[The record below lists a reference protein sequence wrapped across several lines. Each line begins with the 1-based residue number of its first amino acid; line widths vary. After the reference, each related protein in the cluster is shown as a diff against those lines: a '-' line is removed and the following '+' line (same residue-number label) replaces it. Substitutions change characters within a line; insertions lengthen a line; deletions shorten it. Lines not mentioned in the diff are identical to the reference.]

1 MDSTTVELADGPNG
15 ANGGMCF
22 AANLVIIPVMLTS
35 VQPTQ
40 IENKLDRILLKVQ
53 KPGRYV
59 GGELNSIVKDWDA
72 VQTKVAFVFP
82 DIYDIGVSNVGLK
95 ILYDQV
101 NQRGDALAERA
112 YAPWFDM
119 EALMRQHGIPLYALE
134 SKRPLACFDL
144 IGFTL
149 PYETLYTNTLN
160 VLDLSGIP
168 LRSADRDETHPIV
181 IAGGHATMNPEPMH
195 AFIDAFVIGEGEEVI
210 HDIINVIQAVKG
222 KRKEERDDLF
232 LLSSFDARQQ
242 LLHALAK
249 IQGVYVP
256 SLYEAYY
263 LEDDTVSHIE
273 PIVADIPKIIT
284 KRLVAKLPPPPT
296 RFIVPNVDIVHNR
309 ISVEIMRGCTRGC
322 RFCHAGMITRPV
334 RERSVDEVMQALE
347 ESIKHSGFEE
357 IALLSL
363 SSSDYSHVLELVTRV
378 GERFG
383 DTHLKVSLPSLR
395 IESVSIDLME
405 KLKDKRSGG
414 FTLAPEAATE
424 RMRRII
430 NKFVPDEEVINT
442 TREIYARGWT
452 TIKLYFMIGHPS
464 ETLEDVQAIAD
475 LCKRVIAEGRKV
487 AGMRVKLNAG
497 VSTFVPKSQTPF
509 QWVSCDTPEQIKA
522 KQALLRRELGRDRN
536 IKLSLTD
543 AEDSFL
549 EAWLSR
555 GDRRMA
561 EVVYTAWKNGA
572 KFDAWFEGRKYQTWI
587 NAFAERGLD
596 PLFYTHR
603 QRRTDEVFPWEH
615 ITAAVRKNFL
625 FQDFRQSLEGQ
636 IRVDC
641 RLNCFACG
649 ILPTFAQMRREN
661 PGEGWKCPDVKS
673 PARAVSSES
682 VIGHQPALSGVEG
695 LSLNSLPMVG
705 D

>member
-1 MDSTTVELADGPNG
+1 
-15 ANGGMCF
+15 
-22 AANLVIIPVMLTS
+22 MLT
-35 VQPTQ
+35 PDQ
-40 IENKLDRILLKVQ
+40 IESKLDRILLKVQ

-59 GGELNSIVKDWDA
+59 GGELNSVVKDWDKVSA
-72 VQTKVAFVFP
+72 RVAFVFP

-101 NQRGDALAERA
+101 NQREDALAERA
-112 YAPWFDM
+112 YAPWLDM
-119 EALMRQHGIPLYALE
+119 ESLMREHGIPLYTLE
-134 SKRPLACFDL
+134 SKRPLAEFDL
-144 IGFTL
+144 IGFSL

-160 VLDLSGIP
+160 ILDLAGIP
-168 LRSADRDETHPIV
+168 VRSEERDETHPII
-181 IAGGHATMNPEPMH
+181 IAGGHSTMNPEPMH

-210 HDIINVIQAVKG
+210 HDIINTVQEF
-222 KRKEERDDLF
+222 KRKRGEGRSDIF
-232 LLSSFDARQQ
+232 HLSSWDARRAF
-242 LLHALAK
+242 LHALAK

-256 SLYEAYY
+256 RFYEAYY
-263 LEDDTVSHIE
+263 LEDGTVSHIE
-273 PIVADIPKIIT
+273 STVAGVPKIVTKRIVA
-284 KRLVAKLPPPPT
+284 VLPPPPT
-296 RFIVPNVDIVHNR
+296 KFIVPNIDIVHNR
-309 ISVEIMRGCTRGC
+309 VSVEIMRGCTRGC

-334 RERSVDEVMQALE
+334 RERSVEEVLQAAE
-347 ESIKHSGFEE
+347 EAIKNTGFEE
-357 IALLSL
+357 LALLSL
-363 SSSDYSHVLELVTRV
+363 SSSDYTHVLELVTKV
-378 GERFG
+378 GEKFG
-383 DTHLKVSLPSLR
+383 GSHLRIGLPSLR

-405 KLKDKRSGG
+405 KLKDSRSGG

-430 NKFVPDEEVINT
+430 NKFIPDEEIIDT
-442 TREIYARGWT
+442 TREIYRRGWT

-475 LCKRVIAEGRKV
+475 LCKRVLAEGRKV
-487 AGMRVKLNAG
+487 IGMKAKLNAG

-509 QWVSCDTPEQIKA
+509 QWVSCDTPEQIRA
-522 KQALLRRELGRDRN
+522 KQALLRRELGQDRN
-536 IKLSLTD
+536 IKLSLTR

-561 EVVYTAWKNGA
+561 EVVYSAWRNGS
-572 KFDAWFEGRKYQTWI
+572 KFDAWGEGQRYDAWMQAFE
-587 NAFAERGLD
+587 EHGLD

-625 FQDFRQSLEGQ
+625 FQDFRASLEGE

-649 ILPTFAQMRREN
+649 ILPTFANLRREN
-661 PGEGWKCPDVKS
+661 PGEVWKCPDVKS
-673 PARAVSSES
+673 PVSANPSAMS
-682 VIGHQPALSGVEG
+682 RLK
-695 LSLNSLPMVG
+695 LPVVG

>member
-1 MDSTTVELADGPNG
+1 
-15 ANGGMCF
+15 
-22 AANLVIIPVMLTS
+22 MLT
-35 VQPTQ
+35 PEQ
-40 IENKLDRILLKVQ
+40 IEAKLDRILLKVQ

-59 GGELNSIVKDWDA
+59 GGELNSIVKDWDK
-72 VQTKVAFVFP
+72 VSTKVAFVFP

-101 NQRGDALAERA
+101 NQREDALAERV
-112 YAPWFDM
+112 YAPWLDM
-119 EALMRQHGIPLYALE
+119 EALMREHGIPLYALE

-149 PYETLYTNTLN
+149 PYETLYTNALN
-160 VLDLSGIP
+160 VLDLAGIP
-168 LRSADRDETHPIV
+168 VRSIERDASHPVI
-181 IAGGHATMNPEPMH
+181 IAGGHSTMNPEPMH

-210 HDIINVIQAVKG
+210 HDIINAIKKWKVESPLSTLHREDVL
-222 KRKEERDDLF
+222 RD
-232 LLSSFDARQQ
+232 
-242 LLHALAK
+242 LAK
-249 IQGVYVP
+249 IPGVYVP
-256 SLYEAYY
+256 RFYEASYM
-263 LEDDTVSHIE
+263 DDGTVAAIE
-273 PIVADIPKIIT
+273 PTIPDIPKIIT
-284 KRLVAKLPPPPT
+284 KRIVPVLPPPPT
-296 RFIVPNVDIVHNR
+296 RFIVPNIDVVHNR
-309 ISVEIMRGCTRGC
+309 VSVEIMRGCTRGC

-334 RERSVDEVMQALE
+334 RERTVDEVLQAAE
-347 ESIKHSGFEE
+347 ESIKHSGFEDL
-357 IALLSL
+357 ALLSL
-363 SSSDYSHVLELVTRV
+363 SSSDYTNILELVTKV
-378 GERFG
+378 AEKFAGK
-383 DTHLKVSLPSLR
+383 HLNIGLPSLR

-405 KLKDKRSGG
+405 KLRENGRASG

-430 NKFVPDEEVINT
+430 NKFIPDEEIINT
-442 TREIYARGWT
+442 TREIYRRGWT
-452 TIKLYFMIGHPS
+452 TVKLYFMIGHPS

-487 AGMRVKLNAG
+487 IGMKAKLNAG

-509 QWVSCDTPEQIKA
+509 QWVSCDTPEQIRA
-522 KQALLRRELGRDRN
+522 KHNLLRDELKRDRN
-536 IKLSLTD
+536 IKLSLTK

-561 EVVYTAWKNGA
+561 EVVYSAWKGGS
-572 KFDAWFEGRKYQTWI
+572 KFDAWDEGKNYAAWMKGFEEQ
-587 NAFAERGLD
+587 GLD

-649 ILPTFAQMRREN
+649 ILPTFAGMRREN
-661 PGEGWKCPDVKS
+661 PGDVWKCPDVKS
-673 PARAVSSES
+673 PASKTSINHE
-682 VIGHQPALSGVEG
+682 
-695 LSLNSLPMVG
+695 LPVVG

>member
-1 MDSTTVELADGPNG
+1 
-15 ANGGMCF
+15 
-22 AANLVIIPVMLTS
+22 MLS
-35 VQPTQ
+35 PEQ
-40 IENKLDRILLKVQ
+40 IESKLDRILLKVQ

-59 GGELNSIVKDWDA
+59 GGELNSVVKDWDQ
-72 VQTKVAFVFP
+72 VHTRVAFVFP
-82 DIYDIGVSNVGLK
+82 DIYDIGVSNMGLK

-101 NQRGDALAERA
+101 NQREDALAERA
-112 YAPWFDM
+112 YSPWLDM
-119 EALMRQHGIPLYALE
+119 EALMREQGIPLYTLE
-134 SKRPLACFDL
+134 SKRPLACFDI
-144 IGFTL
+144 IGVSL

-160 VLDLSGIP
+160 VLDLAGIP
-168 LRSADRDETHPIV
+168 VRSEERDEIHPFI
-181 IAGGHATMNPEPMH
+181 IAGGHSTMNPEPMH
-195 AFIDAFVIGEGEEVI
+195 PFIDAFVIGEGEEVI
-210 HDIINVIQAVKG
+210 HDIIDVVQAQ
-222 KRKEERDDLF
+222 RASHTTREEA
-232 LLSSFDARQQ
+232 LL
-242 LLHALAK
+242 ALAR
-249 IQGVYVP
+249 IQGIYVP
-256 SLYEAYY
+256 RFYEAYY
-263 LEDDTVSHIE
+263 LEDGTVSHVE
-273 PIVADIPKIIT
+273 PTVPDVPKIVT
-284 KRLVAKLPPPPT
+284 KRIVPVLPPPPT
-296 RFIVPNVDIVHNR
+296 KFIVPNIDIVHNR
-309 ISVEIMRGCTRGC
+309 VSVEIMRGCTRGC

-334 RERSVDEVMQALE
+334 RERSVEEILQAAE
-347 ESIKHSGFEE
+347 ESIKNSGFEE
-357 IALLSL
+357 LALLSL
-363 SSSDYSHVLELVTRV
+363 SSSDYTHVLELVTKV
-378 GERFG
+378 GEKFG
-383 DTHLKVSLPSLR
+383 GKHLKIGLPSLR

-405 KLKDKRSGG
+405 KLKDSRSGG

-430 NKFVPDEEVINT
+430 NKFIPDEDIINT
-442 TREIYARGWT
+442 TREIYRRGWT

-487 AGMRVKLNAG
+487 IGMKAKLNAG

-536 IKLSLTD
+536 IKLSLTR

-555 GDRRMA
+555 GDRRLA
-561 EVVYTAWKNGA
+561 EVVYSAWKNGS
-572 KFDAWFEGRKYQTWI
+572 KFDAWGEGQRYDAWVA
-587 NAFAERGLD
+587 AFDEHGLD

-625 FQDFRQSLEGQ
+625 FQDFRASLEGE

-649 ILPTFAQMRREN
+649 ILPTFANMRREN
-661 PGEGWKCPDVKS
+661 PGDVWKCPDVKS
-673 PARAVSSES
+673 PVSAN
-682 VIGHQPALSGVEG
+682 PAAMSRLK
-695 LSLNSLPMVG
+695 LPIVG